1 MDINAEAQAIAEPW
15 DNNKLAMLLF
25 LLSEG
30 TFFAFLIIAYV
41 YYHAVSNT
49 GEIAARVLDPLKTGI
64 YTIFLLSSSFT
75 VWRAEKGLRRG
86 SQRAFKG
93 WLLLTIVL
101 GAVFLFG
108 QGSEYL
114 HLYGQDVTISR
125 DIFGTSFFTLTGFHG
140 LHVLLGVIALTV
152 IFVLALQGEFAQQH
166 SSAVETVALYW
177 HFVDWVWVVI
187 FSVIYLWTIF

>member
-1 MDINAEAQAIAEPW
+1 MEINAEAQTIAEPW

-41 YYHAVSNT
+41 YYHAVSDT
-49 GEIAARVLDPLKTGI
+49 GVTAAKVLDPLKTGI

-93 WLLLTIVL
+93 WLLVTIVL

-140 LHVLLGVIALTV
+140 LHVLLGLIALAV

-187 FSVIYLWTIF
+187 FSVIYLWTVF

>member
-1 MDINAEAQAIAEPW
+1 MNTEAQTLVESW
-15 DNNKLAMLLF
+15 DNNRLAMLFF

-41 YYHAVSNT
+41 YYHSVSNT
-49 GEIAARVLDPLKTGI
+49 GVMAAKVLDPLKTGV

-75 VWRAEKGLRRG
+75 VWRAEKCLRRG

-93 WLLLTIVL
+93 WLLVTIVL

-140 LHVLLGVIALTV
+140 LHVLLGLIALSV

-187 FSVIYLWTIF
+187 FSVIYLWTVF

>member
-1 MDINAEAQAIAEPW
+1 MNTNAQAQAIAEPW
-15 DNNKLAMLLF
+15 DNNKLAMLFF

-49 GEIAARVLDPLKTGI
+49 GVMAARVLDPLKTGI
-64 YTIFLLSSSFT
+64 YTIFLLSSSVT

-86 SQRAFKG
+86 SQGAFRG
-93 WLLLTIVL
+93 WLLVTIIL
-101 GAVFLFG
+101 GVVFLFG

-114 HLYGQDVTISR
+114 HLYAEDVTISR

-140 LHVLLGVIALTV
+140 LHVLLGVIALAV
-152 IFVLALQGEFAQQH
+152 IFVLALKGDFAEKH

-177 HFVDWVWVVI
+177 HFVDWIWVVI
-187 FSVIYLWTIF
+187 FSVIYLWTVF